1 MKIELHTIPIRDLV
15 EGYNNND
22 EEGVVG
28 YGGRLN
34 IRPPFQREFV
44 YNDKQRNEVINS
56 IFKGFP
62 LNVMYWVKN
71 EQGTYELL
79 DGQQRTVSICLY
91 YMNTFFLDVEG
102 HLRGFDNLS
111 PEQKDRFLNYPL
123 QIYICE
129 DGTDTEQLDW
139 FKIINI
145 AGETLTD
152 QEMRNAVYTGP
163 WITDAK
169 RKFSRSN
176 CVARL
181 LGERYMSGSP
191 IRQDYLETVL
201 SWISNGSIKEYMAE
215 HQHDANADREWQ
227 YFQRVIAWVESLFP
241 RDYYRREMKG
251 LPWGDFYNK
260 YKDID
265 ITASFLESEVE
276 RLMLDDDVT
285 NKKGIYDYVLSH
297 DERKLNIRAFTPKM
311 KRAAYERQ
319 KGVCAKC
326 GKHFEIEEMQAD
338 HIKPWSK
345 GGTTTADNCQMLCQ
359 PCNATKSNN

>member
-1 MKIELHTIPIRDLV
+1 
-15 EGYNNND
+15 
-22 EEGVVG
+22 
-28 YGGRLN
+28 
-34 IRPPFQREFV
+34 
-44 YNDKQRNEVINS
+44 
-56 IFKGFP
+56 
-62 LNVMYWVKN
+62 
-71 EQGTYELL
+71 
-79 DGQQRTVSICLY
+79 
-91 YMNTFFLDVEG
+91 FFLDVEG

-111 PEQKDRFLNYPL
+111 QEQKEKFLNYPL

-169 RKFSRSN
+169 LKFSKTN

-201 SWISNGSIKEYMAE
+201 RWISNGNIKEYMAE
-215 HQHDANADREWQ
+215 HQHDDNADREWQ

-241 RDYYRREMKG
+241 REHYRREMRG
-251 LPWGDFYNK
+251 LAWGELYNK

-276 RLMLDDDVT
+276 RLMMDDDVT
-285 NKKGIYDYVLSH
+285 NKRGIYDYVLSH
-297 DERKLNIRAFTPKM
+297 DERKLNIRAFSPAM

-319 KGVCAKC
+319 KGICSLC
-326 GKHFEIEEMQAD
+326 GQHFEFGKMQGD
-338 HIKPWSK
+338 HIVPWSK

-359 PCNATKSNN
+359 RCNATRGNN

>member
-1 MKIELHTIPIRDLV
+1 MKIELHTIPVRDLV
-15 EGYNNND
+15 EGYKDND

-28 YGGRLN
+28 YRGKLN

-62 LNVMYWVKN
+62 LNVMYWVRN
-71 EQGTYELL
+71 AQGTFELL

-91 YMNTFFLDVEG
+91 YMNTFFLDVDG
-102 HLRGFDNLS
+102 QLKGFDNLT
-111 PEQKDRFLNYPL
+111 QKQKERFLNYEL

-169 RKFSRSN
+169 RKFSKST
-176 CVARL
+176 CVAKR

-191 IRQDYLETVL
+191 TRQDYLETVL
-201 SWISNGSIKEYMAE
+201 RWISRGRIEEYMAE

-227 YFQRVIAWVESLFP
+227 YFQNVIHWVESIFP
-241 RDYYRREMKG
+241 TKNYRKEMKG
-251 LPWGDFYNK
+251 VQWGDLYHLYYEEFHSAT
-260 YKDID
+260 D
-265 ITASFLESEVE
+265 LENEVA
-276 RLMLDDDVT
+276 RLMMDDDVT
-285 NKKGIYDYVLSH
+285 NKKGIYEYVFSH
-297 DERKLNIRAFTPKM
+297 DERRLNIRAFSLSM

-319 KGVCAKC
+319 KGICVKC
-326 GKHFEIEEMQAD
+326 NNHFELAEMQGD
-338 HIKPWSK
+338 HIVPWSK
-345 GGTTTADNCQMLCQ
+345 GGKTTADNCQMLCQ
-359 PCNATKSNN
+359 KCNATKSDR